1 MAENITSENTVSENN
16 SDYVDTSAV
25 HKAKKRK
32 QIAIILAGLC
42 VVCFVVYY
50 WFSSMI
56 GDCGAATEGICSAE
70 AKYFGTTF
78 VGQLGNAG
86 LVFTLLWFFGAPM
99 VQKMVADRQAN
110 LERDIRESTKK
121 KEAAEIEY
129 EKAEK
134 KMQVLSSEIKKMTR
148 GYEETTA
155 RECAQI
161 AENAQ
166 ATAERLRK
174 DAETS
179 FELQSNVAKSAFEK
193 ELMKE
198 AIDRAGNAIKQKLA
212 SDRSMRDKLIEQS
225 IASLDF

>member
-1 MAENITSENTVSENN
+1 MAENTTSDNAKS
-16 SDYVDTSAV
+16 
-25 HKAKKRK
+25 KKRLH
-32 QIAIILAGLC
+32 IAIVLACLC

-50 WFSSMI
+50 VFSSMI
-56 GDCGAATEGICSAE
+56 DGCGASTAGICSAE

-86 LVFTLLWFFGAPM
+86 LVFTLLWYFGAPI
-99 VQKMVADRQAN
+99 VQKAVAERQAN
-110 LERDIRESTKK
+110 LERDIRESMKK
-121 KEAAEIEY
+121 KEEAESEY
-129 EKAEK
+129 DKAEQ

-148 GYEETTA
+148 GYEESTA

-198 AIDRAGNAIKQKLA
+198 AIDRAGIAIKEKLA

>member
-1 MAENITSENTVSENN
+1 MAENTASENTVSENKELE
-16 SDYVDTSAV
+16 
-25 HKAKKRK
+25 KAASKKRK
-32 QIAIILAGLC
+32 QIAIVLACLC

-50 WFSSMI
+50 VFSSII
-56 GDCGAATEGICSAE
+56 GNCGAATEGICSPE

-86 LVFTLLWFFGAPM
+86 LVFTLLWYFGAPI
-99 VQKMVADRQAN
+99 VQKMIADRQAD

-121 KEAAEIEY
+121 KEAAELEY

-161 AENAQ
+161 AESAQ

-179 FELQSNVAKSAFEK
+179 FELQSNVAKTAFEK

-212 SDRSMRDKLIEQS
+212 SDRSMRDRLIEQS